1 MMSIRAEMRELLD
14 TWSDWATPADNR
26 IQSCLNNIW
35 ASFLFILCFLLA
47 VVVKGYLISAYLLS
61 FIWPWSSRNR
71 KTNGLQ
77 QFAFRAGN
85 TISVVPHQEQ
95 NQDITRKSE
104 NILFH
109 RIPFEIRRQI
119 LMQAFGDQTVH
130 MDLQFRYP
138 LELADECLF
147 YDYHARIEG
156 TSMNPWD
163 WYVAIDCF
171 LMEKQGKEE
180 TRMHRADVEGLKCWR
195 NTPGRIEDVSDGV
208 LDSGVEGRRKG
219 FWIHICIY
227 DVELDKCRNYSYDQD
242 RHDLYN
248 LGPERYRFREETVI
262 DTNSFVYHSDY

>member
-14 TWSDWATPADNR
+14 TWSDWATPADNP

-77 QFAFRAGN
+77 QFALRAGN

-109 RIPFEIRRQI
+109 RIPFEIRPQI
-119 LMQAFGDQTVH
+119 LMLAFGDQTVH

-138 LELADECLF
+138 LALADECLF

-156 TSMNPWD
+156 TSMNPVREITKGEKKD
-163 WYVAIDCF
+163 WRWFSCVC
-171 LMEKQGKEE
+171 
-180 TRMHRADVEGLKCWR
+180 HRFPPYATHL
-195 NTPGRIEDVSDGV
+195 P
-208 LDSGVEGRRKG
+208 LGRRRTYLGSPFFNPDKESCLKG
-219 FWIHICIY
+219 SGTCKTWPGEWP
-227 DVELDKCRNYSYDQD
+227 VKCQIGITGWLLSCKQA
-242 RHDLYN
+242 
-248 LGPERYRFREETVI
+248 
-262 DTNSFVYHSDY
+262 